1 MKQIYDSKPFA
12 EFFEILHIIESHQD
26 PIATH

>member
-12 EFFEILHIIESHQD
+12 EFFQVLQIIESHID